1 MEKENIGII
10 GQGFVGNSVKE
21 GFKND
26 YNILTYDLKPELCNC
41 ASMRNLVKECYVI
54 FLCLPTPMQKD
65 GSCYVGI
72 LEEAVKNIAEMGVI
86 NLLVIKSTVP
96 PTTIDYF
103 EETYG
108 ELLSFIYN
116 PEFLTEANA
125 VNDFKDQDRII
136 LGCSDHDTF
145 TCVADI
151 YRKSFPL
158 VIIIKTTFDE
168 AIMVKYMTNAFLAM
182 KVIFANEMYDLCK
195 ELGIDYN
202 IVYNVAV
209 FDKRLGESHWT
220 VPGPDG
226 DRGFGGHCF
235 PKDLSA
241 IRYVA
246 EQKGVD
252 TRLLNAVSHKNDKI
266 RKNRDWER
274 QKGRAVI

>member
-1 MEKENIGII
+1 MENIGII

-21 GFKND
+21 GLKDD

-41 ASMRNLVKECYVI
+41 ASMKELVRGCYVI

-72 LEEAVKNIAEMGVI
+72 LEEAVRDIAEMAVI

-125 VNDFKDQDRII
+125 INDFKNQDRII
-136 LGCSDHDTF
+136 LGCSDHDAF

-151 YRKSFPL
+151 YRKTFPL
-158 VIIIKTTFDE
+158 IPIIETTFNE
-168 AIMVKYMTNAFLAM
+168 AIMVKYITNAFLSM

-195 ELGIDYN
+195 ELGINYN
-202 IVYNVAV
+202 IVYNVAA
-209 FDKRLGESHWT
+209 FDKRLGESHWA

-226 DRGFGGHCF
+226 DMGFGGHCF
-235 PKDLSA
+235 PKDLNA
-241 IRYVA
+241 ICYVA
-246 EQKGVD
+246 YENNID
-252 TRLLNAVSHKNDKI
+252 TRLLDAVLHKNDMI
-266 RKNRDWER
+266 RKNRDWES
-274 QKGRAVI
+274 QQGRAVI